1 MAVRKLEL
9 MHRQFGRCEA
19 HVCRECIHLIS
30 ERYHSKTYNKCKVY
44 GLTHS
49 EASDWA
55 KRWTSCGMFNNVYA
69 GRPIINLVRP
79 EKKKADIALDE
90 PLEGQMELEV

>member
-1 MAVRKLEL
+1 MAIRKIEL

-19 HVCRECIHLIS
+19 HLCGECGNLVS
-30 ERYHSKTYNKCKVY
+30 GRYHNKNYRKCKIY

-55 KRWTSCGMFNNVYA
+55 KRWTACGMFNRAYT

-79 EKKKADIALDE
+79 EKKTADIALDE
-90 PLEGQMELEV
+90 PLEGQLKMEG